1 MSSSSASLTDRVE
14 SVRRAIADTL
24 RDRVVGDNAEEKRE
38 AIMAASGPR
47 WFSPDRPIHTVHTDA
62 SMFIGG
68 MRALLL
74 QSLHPLAMAGV
85 AQHSDYKADP
95 WGRLQR
101 TADFLATTSFGPAE
115 IAEQTIAR
123 IRKVHSF
130 VHGTASDGR
139 PYSASDPHLLRWVHV
154 AEVDSFIAAHR
165 AYGAKKLSEATY
177 DGYVEDMAVIA
188 RKLGVTAPPTSVQ
201 GLRDQLFMFRGEL
214 QATPESRDVARYLLL
229 TPPLPITTR
238 PSIMAPAYALS
249 DTATACHR
257 ARLPPGPIPKRAV
270 PIARSSVAWTIRLNC
285 ITTHASVSWFG
296 HDGPSFGLHST
307 FTVFRA
313 FGPSRPLRHQA
324 IDRAL
329 FSVRAILTL

>member
-1 MSSSSASLTDRVE
+1 MSPAPAPLTDRVE
-14 SVRRAIADTL
+14 SVRRAIADAL

-47 WFSPDRPIHTVHTDA
+47 WVSPDRPIHTIHTDA

-101 TADFLATTSFGPAE
+101 TADFLATTSFGPAD

-123 IRKVHSF
+123 IRKVHSY

-165 AYGAKKLSEATY
+165 AYGAEKLSEATY

-214 QATPESRDVARYLLL
+214 KATPESRDVARYLLL
-229 TPPLPITTR
+229 TPPLPLTTR
-238 PSIMAPAYALS
+238 IPYSLISAAAIAILPAWARADLRLPYLPITERAVLRPIGHLITS
-249 DTATACHR
+249 TIRWATAIDQL
-257 ARLPPGPIPKRAV
+257 ATTGDAV
-270 PIARSSVAWTIRLNC
+270 TDTVET
-285 ITTHASVSWFG
+285 VSN
-296 HDGPSFGLHST
+296 
-307 FTVFRA
+307 
-313 FGPSRPLRHQA
+313 
-324 IDRAL
+324 
-329 FSVRAILTL
+329 

>member
-1 MSSSSASLTDRVE
+1 MSPAPAPLTDRVE
-14 SVRRAIADTL
+14 SVRRAIADAL

-38 AIMAASGPR
+38 AIMAATGPR

-101 TADFLATTSFGPAE
+101 TADFLATTSFGPAD

-123 IRKVHSF
+123 IRKVHSY

-165 AYGAKKLSEATY
+165 AYGAEKLSEATY

-188 RKLGVTAPPTSVQ
+188 RKLGVPAPPTSVK

-214 QATPESRDVARYLLL
+214 KATPESRDVARYLLL
-229 TPPLPITTR
+229 TPPLSLATRIPYSLISAAAIAILPAWARADLRLPYLPVTERALLRPIGQAITSTIR
-238 PSIMAPAYALS
+238 W
-249 DTATACHR
+249 ATAIDQPF
-257 ARLPPGPIPKRAV
+257 AE
-270 PIARSSVAWTIRLNC
+270 SVDT
-285 ITTHASVSWFG
+285 
-296 HDGPSFGLHST
+296 ST
-307 FTVFRA
+307 SPETS
-313 FGPSRPLRHQA
+313 GIS
-324 IDRAL
+324 
-329 FSVRAILTL
+329 

>member
-1 MSSSSASLTDRVE
+1 MSPAPAPLTDRVE
-14 SVRRAIADTL
+14 SVRRAIADAL

-38 AIMAASGPR
+38 AIMAATGPR

-101 TADFLATTSFGPAE
+101 TADFLATTSFGPAD

-123 IRKVHSF
+123 IRKVHSY

-165 AYGAKKLSEATY
+165 AYGAEKLSEATY

-188 RKLGVTAPPTSVQ
+188 RKLGVPAPPTSVK

-214 QATPESRDVARYLLL
+214 HATTESRDVARYLLL
-229 TPPLPITTR
+229 TPPLSLATRIPYSLISAAAIAILPAWARADLRLPYLPVTERALLRPIGQAITSTIR
-238 PSIMAPAYALS
+238 W
-249 DTATACHR
+249 ATAIDQPF
-257 ARLPPGPIPKRAV
+257 AE
-270 PIARSSVAWTIRLNC
+270 SVDT
-285 ITTHASVSWFG
+285 
-296 HDGPSFGLHST
+296 ST
-307 FTVFRA
+307 SPETS
-313 FGPSRPLRHQA
+313 GIS
-324 IDRAL
+324 
-329 FSVRAILTL
+329 

>member
-1 MSSSSASLTDRVE
+1 MSPSSAPLTERVE
-14 SVRRAIADTL
+14 SVRRAIADAL

-47 WFSPDRPIHTVHTDA
+47 WFGPDRPIHTVHTDA
-62 SMFIGG
+62 AMFIGG

-101 TADFLATTSFGPAE
+101 TADFLATTSFGPADV
-115 IAEQTIAR
+115 AEQTIAR
-123 IRKVHSF
+123 IRKVHSY

-165 AYGAKKLSEATY
+165 AYGAEKLSEATY

-229 TPPLPITTR
+229 TPPLPLATRIPYSLISAAAIAILPAWARADLRLPYLPVTERAVLRPIGQVITSTIR
-238 PSIMAPAYALS
+238 W
-249 DTATACHR
+249 ATAIDQPFTESIDTSH
-257 ARLPPGPIPKRAV
+257 APEK
-270 PIARSSVAWTIRLNC
+270 SVL
-285 ITTHASVSWFG
+285 S
-296 HDGPSFGLHST
+296 
-307 FTVFRA
+307 
-313 FGPSRPLRHQA
+313 
-324 IDRAL
+324 
-329 FSVRAILTL
+329 

>member
-1 MSSSSASLTDRVE
+1 MSSSSAQLTDRVE
-14 SVRRAIADTL
+14 SVRRAIADAL

-47 WFSPDRPIHTVHTDA
+47 WFSPDRPIHTIHTDA

-101 TADFLATTSFGPAE
+101 TADFLATTSFGPAD

-214 QATPESRDVARYLLL
+214 KATPESRDVARYLLL
-229 TPPLPITTR
+229 TPPLPLTTR
-238 PSIMAPAYALS
+238 IPYSLISAAAIAILPAWARADLRLPYLPVTERAVLRPIGQVITS
-249 DTATACHR
+249 TIRWATAIDQL
-257 ARLPPGPIPKRAV
+257 ATTGDAV
-270 PIARSSVAWTIRLNC
+270 TDTVET
-285 ITTHASVSWFG
+285 VSN
-296 HDGPSFGLHST
+296 
-307 FTVFRA
+307 
-313 FGPSRPLRHQA
+313 
-324 IDRAL
+324 
-329 FSVRAILTL
+329 

>member
-1 MSSSSASLTDRVE
+1 MSPAPAPLTDRVE
-14 SVRRAIADTL
+14 SVRRAIADAL

-38 AIMAASGPR
+38 AIMAATGPR

-101 TADFLATTSFGPAE
+101 TADFLATTSFGPAD

-123 IRKVHSF
+123 IRKVHSY

-165 AYGAKKLSEATY
+165 AYGAEKVSEATY

-188 RKLGVTAPPTSVQ
+188 RKLGVTAPPTSVK

-214 QATPESRDVARYLLL
+214 KATPESRDVARYLLL
-229 TPPLPITTR
+229 TPPLSLATRIPYSLISAAAIAILPAWARADLRLPYLPVTERALLRPIGQAITSTIR
-238 PSIMAPAYALS
+238 W
-249 DTATACHR
+249 ATAIDQPF
-257 ARLPPGPIPKRAV
+257 AE
-270 PIARSSVAWTIRLNC
+270 SVDT
-285 ITTHASVSWFG
+285 
-296 HDGPSFGLHST
+296 ST
-307 FTVFRA
+307 SPETS
-313 FGPSRPLRHQA
+313 GIS
-324 IDRAL
+324 
-329 FSVRAILTL
+329 

>member
-1 MSSSSASLTDRVE
+1 MSPSSAALTERVE
-14 SVRRAIADTL
+14 SVRRAIADAL

-38 AIMAASGPR
+38 AIMTASGPR
-47 WFSPDRPIHTVHTDA
+47 WFGPDRPIHIVHTDA

-101 TADFLATTSFGPAE
+101 TADFLATTSFGPADV
-115 IAEQTIAR
+115 AEQTIAR
-123 IRKVHSF
+123 IRKVHSY

-165 AYGAKKLSEATY
+165 AYGSEKLSEATY

-214 QATPESRDVARYLLL
+214 HATPESRDVARYLLL
-229 TPPLPITTR
+229 TPPLPLATRIPYSLISAAAIAILPAWARADLRLPYLPVTERAVLRPIGQVITSTIR
-238 PSIMAPAYALS
+238 W
-249 DTATACHR
+249 ATAIDQL
-257 ARLPPGPIPKRAV
+257 ATTVDAV
-270 PIARSSVAWTIRLNC
+270 TDTVET
-285 ITTHASVSWFG
+285 VSN
-296 HDGPSFGLHST
+296 
-307 FTVFRA
+307 
-313 FGPSRPLRHQA
+313 
-324 IDRAL
+324 
-329 FSVRAILTL
+329 

>member
-1 MSSSSASLTDRVE
+1 MSPAPAPLTDRVE
-14 SVRRAIADTL
+14 SVRRAIADAL

-38 AIMAASGPR
+38 AIMAATGPR

-101 TADFLATTSFGPAE
+101 TADFLATTSFGPAD

-123 IRKVHSF
+123 IRKVHSY

-165 AYGAKKLSEATY
+165 AYGAEKLSEATY

-188 RKLGVTAPPTSVQ
+188 RKLGVTAPPTSVK

-214 QATPESRDVARYLLL
+214 KATPESRDVARYLLL
-229 TPPLPITTR
+229 TPPLSLATRIPYSLISAAAIAILPAWARADLRLPYLPVTERALLRPIGQAITSTIR
-238 PSIMAPAYALS
+238 W
-249 DTATACHR
+249 ATAIDQPF
-257 ARLPPGPIPKRAV
+257 AE
-270 PIARSSVAWTIRLNC
+270 SVDT
-285 ITTHASVSWFG
+285 
-296 HDGPSFGLHST
+296 ST
-307 FTVFRA
+307 SPETS
-313 FGPSRPLRHQA
+313 GIS
-324 IDRAL
+324 
-329 FSVRAILTL
+329 

>member
-1 MSSSSASLTDRVE
+1 MSSSPAPLTDRVE
-14 SVRRAIADTL
+14 SVRRAIADAL

-38 AIMAASGPR
+38 AIMTASGPR
-47 WFSPDRPIHTVHTDA
+47 WFSPERPIHTVHTDA

-101 TADFLATTSFGPAE
+101 TADFLATTSFGPAD

-123 IRKVHSF
+123 IRKVHSY

-154 AEVDSFIAAHR
+154 AEVDSFIASHR
-165 AYGAKKLSEATY
+165 AYGVEKLSEATY

-214 QATPESRDVARYLLL
+214 HATPESRDVARYLLL
-229 TPPLPITTR
+229 TPPLPLTTR
-238 PSIMAPAYALS
+238 IPYSLISAAAIAILPAWARADLRLPYLPVTERALLRPIGQAITS
-249 DTATACHR
+249 TIRWATAIDQ
-257 ARLPPGPIPKRAV
+257 PFTESIDTS
-270 PIARSSVAWTIRLNC
+270 IAPEKNVLA
-285 ITTHASVSWFG
+285 
-296 HDGPSFGLHST
+296 
-307 FTVFRA
+307 
-313 FGPSRPLRHQA
+313 
-324 IDRAL
+324 
-329 FSVRAILTL
+329 

>member
-165 AYGAKKLSEATY
+165 AYGAEKLSEATY

-238 PSIMAPAYALS
+238 IPYSLISAAAIAILPAWARADLRLPYLPVTERALLRPIGQAVTS
-249 DTATACHR
+249 TIRWATAIDQPFTESID
-257 ARLPPGPIPKRAV
+257 ASTAPEKSV
-270 PIARSSVAWTIRLNC
+270 IA
-285 ITTHASVSWFG
+285 
-296 HDGPSFGLHST
+296 
-307 FTVFRA
+307 
-313 FGPSRPLRHQA
+313 
-324 IDRAL
+324 
-329 FSVRAILTL
+329 

>member
-1 MSSSSASLTDRVE
+1 MSSSPASLTERVE
-14 SVRRAIADTL
+14 SVRRAIADAL

-38 AIMAASGPR
+38 AIMAAAGPR
-47 WFSPDRPIHTVHTDA
+47 WFSPERPIHTVHTDA
-62 SMFIGG
+62 AMFIGG

-115 IAEQTIAR
+115 VAEQTIAR
-123 IRKVHSF
+123 IRKVHSY

-154 AEVDSFIAAHR
+154 AEVDSFISAHR

-214 QATPESRDVARYLLL
+214 QATAESRDVARYLLL
-229 TPPLPITTR
+229 TPPLPLTTR
-238 PSIMAPAYALS
+238 IPYSLISAAAIAILPAWARTDLRLPYLPVTERAVLRPIGQVITS
-249 DTATACHR
+249 TIRWATAIDQPFTESIDASH
-257 ARLPPGPIPKRAV
+257 AQEK
-270 PIARSSVAWTIRLNC
+270 SV
-285 ITTHASVSWFG
+285 VS
-296 HDGPSFGLHST
+296 
-307 FTVFRA
+307 
-313 FGPSRPLRHQA
+313 
-324 IDRAL
+324 
-329 FSVRAILTL
+329 

>member
-1 MSSSSASLTDRVE
+1 MSSSPAPLTDRVE
-14 SVRRAIADTL
+14 SVRRAIADAL

-38 AIMAASGPR
+38 AIMAATGPR
-47 WFSPDRPIHTVHTDA
+47 WFSPDRPIHTIHTDA

-115 IAEQTIAR
+115 IAEETIAR
-123 IRKVHSF
+123 IRKVHSY

-165 AYGAKKLSEATY
+165 AYGAEKLSEATY
-177 DGYVEDMAVIA
+177 DGYVEDMALIA
-188 RKLGVTAPPTSVQ
+188 RKLGVPAPPTSVQ
-201 GLRDQLFMFRGEL
+201 GLRDQLLMFRGEL
-214 QATPESRDVARYLLL
+214 KATPESRDVARYLLL
-229 TPPLPITTR
+229 TPPMSLATRIPYSLISAAAIAILPAWARADLRLPYLPVTERTVLRPIGQAITSTIR
-238 PSIMAPAYALS
+238 W
-249 DTATACHR
+249 ATAIDQL
-257 ARLPPGPIPKRAV
+257 A
-270 PIARSSVAWTIRLNC
+270 
-285 ITTHASVSWFG
+285 TTVDTVTDTVETVSN
-296 HDGPSFGLHST
+296 
-307 FTVFRA
+307 
-313 FGPSRPLRHQA
+313 
-324 IDRAL
+324 
-329 FSVRAILTL
+329 